1 MASCGDS
8 DSSTGT
14 PEGTIGSVT
23 DSRDGKTYKT
33 IVIGKQTWMAEN
45 LNYDAKNSMC
55 YSERSDNCTK
65 FGCLYTWAA
74 AKTACLSDW
83 HLPTKAEFETLF
95 TTVGGQST
103 VGIMLK
109 STSGWNNDCNGTD
122 AYSFSA
128 LPAGFR
134 EIFGMGYDSEG
145 YRADYWSST
154 DDNNGWSGY
163 AYNMGLYDSRD
174 GAFLDLNLK
183 NSGYSVRCV
192 KDL

>member
-1 MASCGDS
+1 M
-8 DSSTGT
+8 
-14 PEGTIGSVT
+14 
-23 DSRDGKTYKT
+23 
-33 IVIGKQTWMAEN
+33 
-45 LNYDAKNSMC
+45 
-55 YSERSDNCTK
+55 
-65 FGCLYTWAA
+65 
-74 AKTACLSDW
+74 
-83 HLPTKAEFETLF
+83 
-95 TTVGGQST
+95 
-103 VGIMLK
+103 GIMLK
-109 STSGWNNDCNGTD
+109 STSGWNNGCNGTD

-154 DDNNGWSGY
+154 EDNNGWNGY

-174 GAFLDLNLK
+174 GAFLDLDLK